1 MFNPVGLVTIT
12 LGSVVLDRPDQTGR
26 YIAKDLAGG
35 WAYLI
40 GDADGDNR
48 CRGQGVCEGGLDLT
62 LRCAFLSAGSRV
74 PDCAQIRI
82 LVETRQ
88 AHRMMVQLAV
98 KDPHVIAA
106 IAGRPVS
113 VMTRPDARSSFQV
126 RTAAERAASAALRDR
141 EYAEWHEPPA
151 EDPARPAAD
160 GLGVVTGLKE
170 TIIAVIGKP
179 KPGATPDWRAH
190 LTGRRPHLPTGPG
203 TVDSL
208 AREAAAVASPRS
220 AAIGWFVSPLLRSA
234 RNGLTAAG
242 VLAPRH
248 VPRSRAVK
256 AWLQELDSH
265 VATIR
270 GDLQDVGA

>member
-1 MFNPVGLVTIT
+1 MFNPGGLVTIS

-98 KDPHVIAA
+98 TDPTVIAA

-113 VMTRPDARSSFQV
+113 IMTRPDARSSFQV

-141 EYAEWHEPPA
+141 EHAERHEQ
-151 EDPARPAAD
+151 PAAD
-160 GLGVVTGLKE
+160 TAEPAAGSPGAVTGPKE
-170 TIIAVIGKP
+170 TPVTEIKKP
-179 KPGATPDWRAH
+179 ISSTTPDWRTR
-190 LTGRRPHLPTGPG
+190 LDGRKLHPS
-203 TVDSL
+203 TVAGILGSR
-208 AREAAAVASPRS
+208 AREAAPMPSPPS
-220 AAIGWFVSPLLRSA
+220 AAVRRFVGPLLQSA

-242 VLAPRH
+242 MLAPRQA
-248 VPRSRAVK
+248 PRNRAVR

-270 GDLQDVGA
+270 GDLQDVGS